1 MKNRSDSDDDWN
13 SQLERII
20 GLGERSYR
28 KSYYPELQQRLA
40 ELESKNAELEAKNA
54 ELEQFTYS
62 VSHDLKTPLITIMG
76 FLGIMENAVATGN
89 RDEVDDAILRV
100 SAAAGSM
107 ATLLDDLL
115 ELSRIGRV
123 VNPSEHVPFS
133 LIVEEAIQRVASQIA
148 EAGVTVHVE
157 PDLPSVYGD
166 RGRLVEVIQNLVDNA
181 VKYSCDRPDA
191 RVDIGGKREERQAI
205 LHVRDNGIGIE
216 RRYHDRVF
224 ELFRQLDQKCS
235 GTGIGLALAKRII
248 EEHNGRI
255 WVESDGP
262 GTGSTFCFSI
272 PEPPETPSA

>member
-54 ELEQFTYS
+54 ELEQFAYS

-76 FLGIMENAVATGN
+76 FLGIMEDAVASGH
-89 RDEVDDAILRV
+89 REEVDDAISRI
-100 SAAAGSM
+100 SAAASSM
-107 ATLLDDLL
+107 AKLLDDLL

-123 VNPSEHVPFS
+123 VSPFEHASFS
-133 LIVEEAIQRVASQIA
+133 QIVEEAIQRVASQIA
-148 EAGVTVHVE
+148 KAAVTVHIE
-157 PDLPSVYGD
+157 SDLPVVYGD

-181 VKYSCDRPDA
+181 VKYSRDRSEA
-191 RVDIGGKREERQAI
+191 YIHIGVRREGEQAI
-205 LHVRDNGIGIE
+205 LYVRDNGIGID

-224 ELFRQLDQKCS
+224 ELFRQLDQKIP

-255 WVESDGP
+255 WVESEGP
-262 GTGSTFCFSI
+262 GTGSTFCFTI
-272 PEPPETPSA
+272 PEPPEFPPT

>member
-20 GLGERSYR
+20 GLGERSFR

-76 FLGIMENAVATGN
+76 FLGIMKNAVATGH
-89 RDEVDDAILRV
+89 RDEVDDAISRI

-107 ATLLDDLL
+107 AKLLDDML

-148 EAGVTVHVE
+148 EAGVTVRVE
-157 PDLPSVYGD
+157 PDLPTVYGD

-181 VKYSCDRPDA
+181 VKYSCDCPEA
-191 RVDIGGKREERQAI
+191 CIHIGVRREGEQAI
-205 LHVRDNGIGIE
+205 LYVRDNGIGID
-216 RRYHDRVF
+216 RRYHDRIF
-224 ELFRQLDQKCS
+224 ELFRQLDQKS
-235 GTGIGLALAKRII
+235 IGTGIGLALVKRIV

-262 GTGSTFCFSI
+262 GTGSTFCFTI
-272 PEPPETPSA
+272 PEASEPPPA

>member
-40 ELESKNAELEAKNA
+40 ELESKNAELKAKNA

-89 RDEVDDAILRV
+89 REEVDDAISRI

-107 ATLLDDLL
+107 AKLLDDLL

-148 EAGVTVHVE
+148 EAAVTVHVE
-157 PDLPSVYGD
+157 PDLPTVYGD

-191 RVDIGGKREERQAI
+191 RVDIGGKREEKQAI

-272 PEPPETPSA
+272 PDSPETPSA